1 MNDTAPP
8 VLPDAGWLRSPPL
21 SHVLAALNGPDVETR
36 VVGGAVRNVLLGK
49 PIGDV
54 DLATTAEPA
63 EVIRRV
69 EAAGLRAV
77 PTGIAHGT
85 VTVIAGG
92 QPFEVTTL
100 RHDVETHGRHATVAF
115 GAGWL
120 EDARRRDFTMNALYA
135 GADGSLHDPV
145 GGYRDIL
152 ARRVRFIGAADT
164 RIREDYLR
172 ILRFFRLHA
181 EYGVGDPD
189 PDGLSA
195 AIRLRNGLLALS
207 GERLRQETL
216 RLVVAPRAVET
227 VTIAADCGIIG
238 LVSGGVAYLVALQ
251 RMAALEAGM
260 AAAPDPL
267 LRLAA
272 LCIAVRED
280 AMRLSERLRLSNAQA
295 RRLAVAAEAWRG
307 LRPDMDEAALRRR
320 LYRLGPESYRDSARL
335 AFARRGDDCGGWREV
350 LDLPDRW
357 AVPAF
362 PLKGADL
369 RDLGVPAG
377 PAIGRLLAELEAE
390 WIAGGFAGDRDT
402 LLRRARERASAGV

>member
-1 MNDTAPP
+1 MSDAAPP
-8 VLPDAGWLRSPPL
+8 ALPDAGWLRTPPL
-21 SHVLAALNGPDVETR
+21 SDVLAALNDADVETR
-36 VVGGAVRNVLLGK
+36 VVGGAVRNALLGE

-85 VTVIAGG
+85 VTVVASGH
-92 QPFEVTTL
+92 PFEVTTL

-115 GAGWL
+115 GADWL

-135 GADGSLHDPV
+135 AADGSLHDPV

-181 EYGVGDPD
+181 QYGVGDPD
-189 PDGLSA
+189 PEGLSA
-195 AIRLRNGLLALS
+195 AIRLRAGLMALS

-227 VTIAADCGIIG
+227 VTIAAECGIIG
-238 LVSGGVAYLVALQ
+238 LVTGGVPYLAAFE
-251 RMAALEAGM
+251 RMAACE
-260 AAAPDPL
+260 AAAGAAAEPL

-272 LCIAVRED
+272 LCVAVRED
-280 AMRLSERLRLSNAQA
+280 AMRLSERFRLSNAQA

-307 LRPDMDEAALRRR
+307 LRPDTDEAALRRM

-335 AFARRGDDCGGWREV
+335 AFARRGGDRDGWRGI

-357 AVPAF
+357 TAPTF
-362 PLKGADL
+362 PLKGGDL
-369 RDLGVPAG
+369 RSLGIPAG

-390 WIAGGFAGDRDT
+390 WIAGGFAGDRT
-402 LLRRARERASAGV
+402 ALLRLARERAGP